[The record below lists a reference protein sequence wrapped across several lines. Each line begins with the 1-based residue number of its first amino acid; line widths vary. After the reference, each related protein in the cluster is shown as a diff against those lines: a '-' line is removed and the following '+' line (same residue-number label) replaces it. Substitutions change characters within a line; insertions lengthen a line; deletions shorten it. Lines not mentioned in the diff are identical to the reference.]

1 MLAWVTIDRQ
11 HKPYLSPIFARA
23 IHKGIGMK
31 LLLKVIKP
39 RYYLKNLGE
48 AK

>member
-31 LLLKVIKP
+31 IVSVGTNFAL
-39 RYYLKNLGE
+39 Y
-48 AK
+48 